1 MDVRKEKMLIVGGG
15 LVMGVIASV
24 LVFLGNPGNMGFC
37 LACFIRDTTGAL
49 GLHRAEAVQYI
60 RPELIG
66 LILGSFLFAVGK
78 KEFSARGGS
87 APLTR
92 FVLGFC
98 VMVGALMFLGCPFR
112 MILRIAGG
120 DLNAVVGIVGFIAGI
135 GAGTFFLKRG
145 YSLKRTYRL
154 PAAEGAIW
162 PLVQL
167 ALLALLI
174 AAPAFILF
182 TAAGKGPG
190 AQHAAIAVSLVA
202 GLIVGALAQ
211 QTRFCMVGG
220 VRDFIL
226 FRENRLLLGFVSVL
240 VAACIANLVL
250 GAVAGKEFFKLGFEG
265 QPVAHTDGLWNFLGL
280 FLVGFAS
287 VLLGGCPLRQM
298 ILSGEGN
305 GDSAI
310 ASLGLTV
317 GAAFCHN
324 FGLAASGKGPTGA
337 GEIAVI
343 VCLAAAV
350 AIACANTFGKSK
362 A

>member
-1 MDVRKEKMLIVGGG
+1 ME
-15 LVMGVIASV
+15 
-24 LVFLGNPGNMGFC
+24 
-37 LACFIRDTTGAL
+37 TTPT
-49 GLHRAEAVQYI
+49 
-60 RPELIG
+60 RPY
-66 LILGSFLFAVGK
+66 
-78 KEFSARGGS
+78 
-87 APLTR
+87 
-92 FVLGFC
+92 VLGRP
-98 VMVGALMFLGCPFR
+98 MTL
-112 MILRIAGG
+112 
-120 DLNAVVGIVGFIAGI
+120 
-135 GAGTFFLKRG
+135 TG

-250 GAVAGKEFFKLGFEG
+250 GAVAGKEFFKLG
-265 QPVAHTDGLWNFLGL
+265 
-280 FLVGFAS
+280 
-287 VLLGGCPLRQM
+287 
-298 ILSGEGN
+298 
-305 GDSAI
+305 
-310 ASLGLTV
+310 
-317 GAAFCHN
+317 
-324 FGLAASGKGPTGA
+324 
-337 GEIAVI
+337 
-343 VCLAAAV
+343 LAAAV